1 MKIIVDSACD
11 YKEEMAESGVNLA
24 FAPLCLQVDERH
36 FTDDETLNMDD
47 YLAAMEDCKVA
58 VRSAAPSPELF
69 LEHYKQAGDGAFA
82 VTLSKHLSAS
92 YQNALVAKQMYLDE
106 IGDKFIHVFDSLSA
120 SVGETLV
127 ALKLDEFIRGNL
139 ANHEIVERVTGF
151 IDNMRTYFILDKY
164 DNLVKNG
171 RINPAI
177 AKLASLLSIKPICAA
192 DKGKIAMVDKAR
204 GSARAMQKLI
214 DIIAGEQLDFAS
226 RTLAIAHVK
235 CMEKAVAFRDEVLA
249 RVPFRNAIIVEM
261 GGLCTTY
268 AERNGLVVSY

>member
-11 YKEEMAESGVNLA
+11 YKREMAGDGVDLDYV
-24 FAPLCLQVDERH
+24 PLCLQVDEKH
-36 FTDDETLNMDD
+36 FTDDETLDMDT
-47 YLAAMEDCKVA
+47 YIAAMEECKVA

-69 LEHYKQAGDGAFA
+69 LDQFKKADSGVFA

-92 YQNALVAKQMYLDE
+92 YQNAMLAKQMYLDE

-127 ALKLDEFIRGNL
+127 ALKLDEFIKNNV
-139 ANHEIVERVTGF
+139 ANHEIVEKVTGF
-151 IDNMRTYFILDKY
+151 IDNMRTYFVLEKY

-171 RINPAI
+171 RISPTI
-177 AKLASLLSIKPICAA
+177 AKIASFLSIKPICAG
-192 DKGKIAMVDKAR
+192 DKGKVVMVDKAR
-204 GSARAMQKLI
+204 GSARATQKLV
-214 DIIAGEQLDFAS
+214 DIITKEKIDFAS

-235 CMEKAVAFRDEVLA
+235 CKEKAIAFRDEVLS
-249 RVPFRNAIIVEM
+249 RVPFQNAIIVEM

-268 AERNGLVVSY
+268 AERDGLVVAY

>member
-11 YKEEMAESGVNLA
+11 YKQEMAGDGVNLDYV
-24 FAPLCLQVDERH
+24 PLCLQVDGTH
-36 FTDDETLNMDD
+36 FTDDDMLDLD
-47 YLAAMEDCKVA
+47 AYLAAMEDCKVA
-58 VRSAAPSPELF
+58 VRTAAPSPELYLDQF
-69 LEHYKQAGDGAFA
+69 KKASTGAFA

-92 YQNALVAKQMYLDE
+92 YQNAMLAKQMYLDE

-127 ALKLDEFIRGNL
+127 ALKLDEFIKNNV
-139 ANHEIVERVTGF
+139 ANHEIVETVTNF

-177 AKLASLLSIKPICAA
+177 AKIASFLSIKPICAA

-204 GSARAMQKLI
+204 GSAKAIQKLI
-214 DIIAGEQLDFAS
+214 DIIAGEQIDFAS

-235 CMEKAVAFRDEVLA
+235 CRDKAVAFRDEVLA
-249 RVPFRNAIIVEM
+249 RVPFRNAIIVET

-268 AERNGLVVSY
+268 AERDGLIVSY